1 MLVPIT
7 PSFCFMSHDVF
18 RSLCFISFF
27 VLFATPLNSISVS
40 KLNFH
45 LPVATAMSSF
55 IAAILKATVGLLVNK
70 GRNAAAEKL
79 KDGDI
84 TNEQLRNLIVR
95 ELDDI
100 KSKLDGIA
108 KKDLLASIGF
118 FKEGLVYLH
127 KVKPNEEDGKKTQQ
141 REERAATPLKQE
153 VGSSE
158 ASVKTVS
165 LVEEMRSLQLTDRD
179 NSSAR
184 ALNDAKDRFKEA
196 RKKATEAFF
205 NEALS
210 TSDRILAMQYR
221 IMATIL
227 GKVDCVPDT
236 LEACRLFLEELHSMP
251 AVKKS
256 LDVHLQQGF
265 WSWFN
270 KAEREDTI
278 RSVCRMNRV
287 IFHIA
292 EIVEEDTDISLWP
305 CVDLGEYKVDPLR
318 DVRVTQTIEKE
329 DPQYF
334 LLKTWPFF
342 QEGEETMKVRDWL
355 ITINSKGQ
363 LMIAATDDGEAECVR
378 VRLFNRYGNRL
389 QCLELKLPVTE
400 SDADYRR
407 RVIGIASD
415 RANNVFLLT
424 EMPTLGRSLRGTVI
438 MFDQCANFQRQ
449 FDVEEYSIGSCIAV
463 SDDNKVFV
471 SAKVGEEH
479 EKGCV
484 LVYNLNGVRLNSTED
499 DEDASLGPVIGMTSI
514 DSEEGGRIM
523 VLTEASMTSFC
534 VYQFSGQGNFLSRHD
549 VSFVALPPPYNF
561 SFPIY
566 EDPFYTYGFW
576 INKRMLTSCFRFL
589 HKTEQFVELNFSKE
603 NLLLYNKDAKVVR
616 EIKLK
621 LSLWNEL
628 DENKKE
634 FTVTTQGLVVM
645 LTTKKET
652 GKIMIAIL

>member
-1 MLVPIT
+1 MLHFI
-7 PSFCFMSHDVF
+7 
-18 RSLCFISFF
+18 LC
-27 VLFATPLNSISVS
+27 VLCVIRHAGRMES
-40 KLNFH
+40 H
-45 LPVATAMSSF
+45 LPVGTTKSSF
-55 IAAILKATVGLLVNK
+55 TQTILEKTVGLLVNK
-70 GRNAAAEKL
+70 GRDVAAEKL
-79 KDGDI
+79 KDGDV
-84 TNEQLRNLIVR
+84 TSEQLRKLIAN
-95 ELDDI
+95 DI
-100 KSKLDGIA
+100 KSTLDGIA
-108 KKDLLASIGF
+108 RNDLLASIGF
-118 FKEGLVYLH
+118 FKEGLFYLY

-158 ASVKTVS
+158 AGIKTLS

-179 NSSAR
+179 KSSGR
-184 ALNDAKDRFKEA
+184 ALKDAKKRFKKVRE
-196 RKKATEAFF
+196 KATAAFY

-221 IMATIL
+221 ILATIL
-227 GKVDCVPDT
+227 EKVDRVPDA
-236 LEACRLFLEELHSMP
+236 LGACRLCLEELHSMP

-265 WSWFN
+265 RSSFN

-287 IFHIA
+287 VFHIA
-292 EIVEEDTDISLWP
+292 EIVEEDFDISLWP
-305 CVDLGEYKVDPLR
+305 FVDLGEYKVDPLR

-342 QEGEETMKVRDWL
+342 QKGEQMMKVRDWR
-355 ITINSKGQ
+355 ITINSMGQ
-363 LMIAATDDGEAECVR
+363 LMIAATDDDEAECVH
-378 VRLFNRYGNRL
+378 VKLFNRYGNLL
-389 QCLELKLPVTE
+389 QCLQLKLPVTE

-424 EMPTLGRSLRGTVI
+424 GMLTLGRSLRSTVI
-438 MFDQCANFQRQ
+438 MFDQWANLQHQ

-484 LVYNLNGVRLNSTED
+484 LVYNFNGVRLNSTED
-499 DEDASLGPVIGMTSI
+499 DEDASLGPVIEMTSI

-523 VLTEASMTSFC
+523 ILTEASMTSFC
-534 VYQFSGQGNFLSRHD
+534 VYQFSGEGNFLSRYD
-549 VSFVALPPPYNF
+549 VSFYALPRPYNF
-561 SFPIY
+561 SFPIF
-566 EDPFYTYGFW
+566 EDPFYSFGSW
-576 INKRMLTSCFRFL
+576 PHRRMLTSCLRFL

-616 EIKLK
+616 EIKFK
-621 LSLWNEL
+621 LGA
-628 DENKKE
+628 NKQE
-634 FTVTTQGLVVM
+634 FTVTTQGLVAM
-645 LTTKKET
+645 LTTDKRT
-652 GKIMIAIL
+652 GKKMIAIL